1 MTYVALLRLD
11 GFCTVYKDVEANSIE
26 EAREYFIKYLE
37 NRERNESDILSLEK
51 YSRKYEMYI

>member
-11 GFCTVYKDVEANSIE
+11 DRKVYEDVEANSIQ

-37 NRERNESDILSLEK
+37 IRERDKYDILSLEK

>member
-1 MTYVALLRLD
+1 MKYVALVRLD
-11 GFCTVYKDVEANSIE
+11 DGTFYEDVESNSIE
-26 EAREYFIKYLE
+26 EAREYFIEYLE

>member
-1 MTYVALLRLD
+1 MKYVALVRLND
-11 GFCTVYKDVEANSIE
+11 GTFYEDVESNSIE
-26 EAREYFIKYLE
+26 EAREYFIEYLE

>member
-11 GFCTVYKDVEANSIE
+11 DCTVYEDVEANSIQ
-26 EAREYFIKYLE
+26 EARDYFIKYIE
-37 NRERNESDILSLEK
+37 NRERDESDILSLEK